1 MVMLE
6 LDLALRVPVGQ
17 EAEAAAA
24 LLAQLPP
31 AARQAFV
38 ALATAVVTLAERES
52 ESTVLV
58 VPFGWS
64 GRI

>member
-1 MVMLE
+1 MAMLE
-6 LDLALRVPVGQ
+6 LDLSVRVPLGQ

-31 AARQAFV
+31 SARQAFV

-52 ESTVLV
+52 ASMVLV
-58 VPFGWS
+58 VPKGFVV
-64 GRI
+64 

>member
-6 LDLALRVPVGQ
+6 LDLALRVPLGQ

-31 AARQAFV
+31 AARTAFV

-58 VPFGWS
+58 VPKGF
-64 GRI
+64 RI